1 MTVENDINN
10 NIANTPDNDVAQTVN
25 KDTVNVIDNAVTAD
39 NNAKKVADNTADAQP
54 TKNPTKLDIKGPKI
68 TKDGLK
74 IKNNDKSTKGNNRG
88 LGILLLFSGNVIT
101 MGIGVYFIIYPDAS

>member
-1 MTVENDINN
+1 MKNDINN

-25 KDTVNVIDNAVTAD
+25 KDTVNVIDNAVTVD

-54 TKNPTKLDIKGPKI
+54 TKNPTKLNIKGPKI

-101 MGIGVYFIIYPDAS
+101 KANLINFVISSSFL